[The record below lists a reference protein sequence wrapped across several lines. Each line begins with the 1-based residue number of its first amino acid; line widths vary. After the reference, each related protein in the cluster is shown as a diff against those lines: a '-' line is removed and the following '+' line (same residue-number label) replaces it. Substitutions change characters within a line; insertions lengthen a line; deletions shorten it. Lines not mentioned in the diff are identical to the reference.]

1 MNQKNNFYSIPV
13 TQTKNHIKNQD
24 EVQGLVDMISSSPE
38 NYEHLQIFLNR
49 ERTCESL
56 QDFEFL
62 MVTPTVLGKVKL
74 MDLVVEDNS
83 VILEIL
89 DCSTQKVG
97 NIRLNIKD
105 SNPKAFFICW
115 KDIKK
120 MVMDENAI
128 IYNSNELLEF
138 EF

>member
-1 MNQKNNFYSIPV
+1 M
-13 TQTKNHIKNQD
+13 TQTNNHIDNQD
-24 EVQGLVDMISSSPE
+24 EVQGFVDKITRSPE
-38 NYEHLQIFLNR
+38 NYEHLQVFLHR
-49 ERTCESL
+49 EKTCESH
-56 QDFEFL
+56 QDYEFL
-62 MVTPTVLGKVKL
+62 MVTPNVFGKVKL
-74 MDLVVEDNS
+74 MNLAVEDNF

-105 SNPKAFFICW
+105 NSPQTFFICW

-128 IYNSNELLEF
+128 KYNSDELLEF

>member
-1 MNQKNNFYSIPV
+1 
-13 TQTKNHIKNQD
+13 
-24 EVQGLVDMISSSPE
+24 
-38 NYEHLQIFLNR
+38 
-49 ERTCESL
+49 
-56 QDFEFL
+56 

-74 MDLVVEDNS
+74 LDLVVEDNL

-105 SNPKAFFICW
+105 NSPQTFFICW

-128 IYNSNELLEF
+128 KYNSDEILEF
-138 EF
+138 EFQ